1 MLKFLERWQKRHV
14 RRRHEK
20 YLHEI
25 LPAPHHSALRRG
37 KYERA
42 VDLGDRSRY

>member
-20 YLHEI
+20 YLHVI
-25 LPAPHHSALRRG
+25 LPAPHLSALRRG
-37 KYERA
+37 TPEAVGRA
-42 VDLGDRSRY
+42 MV